1 MGSENRNSTEEMN
14 EHLNALM
21 TGEVKV
27 EGVEGTVVRR
37 LQEDEAEFKRL
48 DGIISQL
55 SQQLES
61 AKTRAISLQG
71 KREAYIQ
78 LLVDEESARR
88 KATEASKHAMRAKFE
103 KLSHEEKK
111 SLGDVLGS
119 SSPALEVLHA
129 KG

>member
-1 MGSENRNSTEEMN
+1 MN
-14 EHLNALM
+14 VQEANEYIQTALI
-21 TGEVKV
+21 
-27 EGVEGTVVRR
+27 GTI
-37 LQEDEAEFKRL
+37 RL
-48 DGIISQL
+48 DGLEATILRNLTELNQEALKLAQNIQQATAHLEQAKVQL
-55 SQQLES
+55 L
-61 AKTRAISLQG
+61 TLNGR
-71 KREAYIQ
+71 REGYAQ

-88 KATEASKHAMRAKFE
+88 KATEASKYAMQAKFE

>member
-1 MGSENRNSTEEMN
+1 MN
-14 EHLNALM
+14 VQEANEYIQTALI
-21 TGEVKV
+21 
-27 EGVEGTVVRR
+27 GTI
-37 LQEDEAEFKRL
+37 RL
-48 DGIISQL
+48 DGLEATILRNLTELNQEALKLAQNIQQATAHLEQAKVQL
-55 SQQLES
+55 L
-61 AKTRAISLQG
+61 TLNGR
-71 KREAYIQ
+71 REGYAQ

-88 KATEASKHAMRAKFE
+88 KATEASKHTMRAKFE